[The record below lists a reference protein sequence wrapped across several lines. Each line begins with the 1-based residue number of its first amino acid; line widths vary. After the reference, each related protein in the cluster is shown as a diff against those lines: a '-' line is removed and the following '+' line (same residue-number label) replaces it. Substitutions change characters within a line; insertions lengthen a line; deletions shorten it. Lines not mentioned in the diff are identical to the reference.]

1 MPIPFPFPLP
11 IPLPLIRAEVWSFD
25 QAGHLIDGAYDQA
38 LIGSSK
44 GASIGA
50 LKGPVARISQPT
62 CLSALMGL

>member
-1 MPIPFPFPLP
+1 LIRSRRFVQAVVPAIMPIPFPFPLP

-25 QAGHLIDGAYDQA
+25 QAGLLIDGAYDQA

-50 LKGPVARISQPT
+50 
-62 CLSALMGL
+62 